1 MKTTIPVTEKML
13 YVTDRKAWRAWLAE
27 NHAKE
32 KETWLIYPKKASGK
46 PRIPYNDAV
55 EEALCFGWIDSIV
68 KKIDEEKY
76 ARKFTPRKKNS
87 VWSELNKKRI
97 QKVIKEGRMTEFGM
111 EKVIAAK
118 KDGSWNKVIKVP
130 TVSVTAPVDFINA
143 LKKNKKAKSN
153 FDKLPL
159 SHKKKFYMWINIAKK
174 EETRERRIKESIQLL
189 GKNKALGL
197 K

>member
-1 MKTTIPVTEKML
+1 MNQLYLKTRSEWYK
-13 YVTDRKAWRAWLAE
+13 WLQK
-27 NHAKE
+27 NHSKVNE
-32 KETWLIYPKKASGK
+32 LWLIFYKKDTGK
-46 PRIPYNDAV
+46 TSIDYEEAV